1 MKEKKV
7 LYPRALKAL
16 PLPGTVKPFLKAL
29 YDAEFLLLTEGPRE
43 GIKPIRSYVKETADG
58 LSKTLNSPEF
68 EKKTL
73 DFTIL
78 MVDGAGKVLPFL
90 LLYQLDRPV
99 EAAITYYV
107 LDIIEEKLRGKRMA
121 LEEKGLKRNAE
132 GRELEAL
139 L

>member
-7 LYPRALKAL
+7 LYPRAFEAL

-29 YDAEFLLLTEGPRE
+29 YDAEFLLLTGGPRE
-43 GIKPIRSYVKETADG
+43 GIEPIRSYVKETADG

-68 EKKTL
+68 KKKGL

-78 MVDGAGKVLPFL
+78 MVDGAGKILPFL
-90 LLYQLDRPV
+90 LYKLDRPV

-107 LDIIEEKLRGKRMA
+107 LDFIEEKLRGKRIS
-121 LEEKGLKRNAE
+121 LEEGLKRNAE
-132 GRELEAL
+132 RRELEAL